1 MNALAALGEMS
12 VDEYFDR
19 VASAVVIKFAERE
32 QAKVPPC
39 PQEMAA
45 DDVLAHYTHK
55 SYSDLNQGVASGR
68 YPPPVTSAGNR
79 RLWRKKDWDVWKA
92 GQKTTKRRV

>member
-32 QAKVPPC
+32 QAKVPLC

-79 RLWRKKDWDVWKA
+79 RLWRKEDWDVWKA
-92 GQKTTKRRV
+92 GQKTTKRRM